1 MQMGEPLARYG
12 GAPRREEVQRW
23 LRVMRSV
30 AAAGVRRG
38 GAERERV
45 EREWERAVACVR
57 APGLRAQ
64 AAQWLLEWRALG
76 GRGKSE
82 DVGEWPPDD
91 RLRAQQLLVCV
102 NYGLTPPV
110 EAWRWLAGV
119 GGGRAGVEGE
129 AWENVWREFCVAV
142 REGGRNVEASVRQEQ
157 PVCWLAG
164 TPLAEVR
171 RGVIVMWGHA
181 VVRAFFRTA
190 WEGTRRSGREVSSR
204 VEEEW
209 WQRVRAA
216 FPRLRVERH
225 VPLPHSRMHLDIYWP
240 RRGVALEVQGEPHW
254 RAIARFGGGAGLAR
268 RQERDARKRAL
279 CRALGITLI
288 EVTAESPW
296 EGVEARLRAVLR
308 VRTRGAGRAG

>member
-1 MQMGEPLARYG
+1 MQMGEALAHYA
-12 GAPRREEVQRW
+12 GAPRREEGQRW

-38 GAERERV
+38 GAERARI

-64 AAQWLLEWRALG
+64 AAQWLLEWRALA
-76 GRGKSE
+76 GRAGQG

-91 RLRAQQLLVCV
+91 RLRAQQMLVCV
-102 NYGLTPPV
+102 NYGLRPPV

-119 GGGRAGVEGE
+119 KQSAAEIDEGV
-129 AWENVWREFCVAV
+129 WEEVWREFCTAV
-142 REGGRNVEASVRQEQ
+142 QEGGREVEASVRRGQ
-157 PVCWLAG
+157 PVCWLTG

-171 RGVIVMWGHA
+171 CGVIVMWGHA
-181 VVRAFFRTA
+181 EVRAFFRTA
-190 WEGTRRSGREVSSR
+190 WERTRRSGREVTSR

-209 WQRVRAA
+209 WRRVRAA

-225 VPLPHSRMHLDIYWP
+225 VPLPRSRMHLDIYWP

-254 RAIARFGGGAGLAR
+254 RAVERFGGGAALAR

-288 EVTAESPW
+288 EVTADSPW
-296 EGVEARLRAVLR
+296 EAVEARLRAVLR
-308 VRTRGAGRAG
+308 VRTRGR